1 MKKLRSL
8 MMDGE
13 EFLVI
18 GVFDVDDQ
26 DYIALVKDQNIY
38 LYRYLEHDDGTFEA
52 FDIEDGQEFQ
62 NVVEEFEYIEN
73 NQLWD

>member
-52 FDIEDGQEFQ
+52 CDIEDDQEFQ